1 MEMQTIYV
9 QLLDEGTKVYRPVPA
24 IKIQDDVYELQ
35 GAELYDKEDE
45 IWEFGPNSRVF
56 VKEDCLGGE
65 KVLIAYELCSLSLF
79 R

>member
-35 GAELYDKEDE
+35 GAELYDRNMGIRSKFPCVCKGGL
-45 IWEFGPNSRVF
+45 FGW
-56 VKEDCLGGE
+56 
-65 KVLIAYELCSLSLF
+65 
-79 R
+79 